1 MISVDELASLLS
13 HTGLPPHTAV
23 SVRLV
28 EAGTEQTVGLT
39 LSRVQVVRQLRV
51 GANQPP
57 EFALELVITKTAPPP
72 RL

>member
-1 MISVDELASLLS
+1 MITVEELASLLS

-23 SVRLV
+23 GVRLI
-28 EAGTEQTVGLT
+28 EAGTEHTAGLS
-39 LSRVQVVRQLRV
+39 LSRVQVVRQLRA

-57 EFALELVITKTAPPP
+57 EFALELVIAKTPLP